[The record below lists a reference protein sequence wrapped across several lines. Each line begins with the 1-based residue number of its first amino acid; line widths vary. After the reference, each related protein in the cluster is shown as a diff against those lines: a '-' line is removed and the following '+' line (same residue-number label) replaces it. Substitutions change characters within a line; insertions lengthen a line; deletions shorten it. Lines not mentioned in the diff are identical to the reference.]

1 MKKFVA
7 LAVLSVFAA
16 APAFADTQQFTRD
29 GVSYRYEVKQ
39 AGSYQVIS
47 GRNMSTGENFTLRV
61 QGSRVAGVY
70 NGHAISFAAPESAAQ
85 VAAN

>member
-7 LAVLSVFAA
+7 LAILSSFAA

-29 GVSYRYEVKQ
+29 GMSYRYEVKQ

-47 GRNMSTGENFTLRV
+47 GRNLSTGENFTLRV
-61 QGSRVAGVY
+61 RGSRVAGTY
-70 NGHAISFAAPESAAQ
+70 NGRSVSFVAPEGAQ
-85 VAAN
+85 VASN

>member
-7 LAVLSVFAA
+7 LAILSAFAA

-29 GVSYRYEVKQ
+29 GISYRYEVKQ

-47 GRNMSTGENFTLRV
+47 GRNLSTGENFTLRV
-61 QGSRVAGVY
+61 RGSRVAGTY
-70 NGHAISFAAPESAAQ
+70 NGHSVSFAAPENAQ
-85 VAAN
+85 IASN